1 MSRYQFFQ
9 ENMQGSEQVQSIIQ
23 LMGQTMMTNNC
34 GPNNLLDLPQ
44 KMPRTV
50 LPWKSMD
57 NGGKTYYTMETS
69 CGSNTTKRET

>member
-1 MSRYQFFQ
+1 VSRYQFFQ
-9 ENMQGSEQVQSIIQ
+9 ENMQGNEQVQSIIQ
-23 LMGQTMMTNNC
+23 LMGQMMMTNNS

-57 NGGKTYYTMETS
+57 NGGKTY
-69 CGSNTTKRET
+69 